1 MFLQNGKTLEIAV
14 EKRTVQYDGFAFDS
28 DTRGAKKKNLLYGA
42 GKNCAVKNAALER
55 GVGLET
61 FIVDGNELR
70 VLGAEYLPYQLFC
83 VWEKNDEGE
92 YVATP
97 AYTTKNGDFYILREG
112 AYWEYMRNFGT
123 PTCAFTTFGED
134 GALQTALVGAAGMYL
149 YSQEQGVQSSVLNR
163 TTRAGCSFM
172 GRTFCA
178 VAPSTLVFSAPFAP
192 RDFSSSL
199 NGGGKI
205 GLLSDK
211 GEVVALVPL
220 EDKIYIFQE
229 FGICVLTPAGAA
241 REFVIETIEYQGG
254 RILEGGVGA
263 CATEGARAIFLAEDG
278 VYEFNGKRVKKTCEN
293 LEVLPKRGGQVCVH
307 AVFEGKYY
315 VRFLDEKNEE
325 RLLVLDG
332 VSGEGYYAFVPMAL
346 GAYPDGVA
354 CVCGVAAYRLR
365 EGKKLPENEVACF
378 AVRGLE
384 FGKRGV
390 KCLERLTFYGC
401 GNAKITVGNGKKSKS
416 FFVEL
421 TEGVAMV
428 KPFLRGRRFSLE
440 IELAVGA
447 KITGIAAEIES
458 VSGVK

>member
-1 MFLQNGKTLEIAV
+1 MFLQNGKALEIAV
-14 EKRTVQYDGFAFDS
+14 EKQTLQYDGFAFEGDK
-28 DTRGAKKKNLLYGA
+28 RAAKKKNLLYGA
-42 GKNCAVKNAALER
+42 GKNCAVKNAALEH
-55 GVGLET
+55 GVGIQA
-61 FIVDGNELR
+61 FMVNGNELR
-70 VLGAEYLPYQLFC
+70 VLDAEYLPYQFFY
-83 VWEKNDEGE
+83 VWEKKDGGK

-97 AYTTKNGDFYILREG
+97 AYTTRNGDFYILREG
-112 AYWEYMRNFGT
+112 VYWEHMRTFGAST
-123 PTCAFTTFGED
+123 YAFTTFGED
-134 GALQTALVGAAGMYL
+134 GALQTALVGAAGMYS
-149 YSQEQGVQSSVLNR
+149 YSSEEGLQSSVLDR

-178 VAPSTLVFSAPFAP
+178 VAPSTLVFSSPFAP
-192 RDFSSSL
+192 RDFSNSL
-199 NGGGKI
+199 NGGGTI

-241 REFVIETIEYQGG
+241 REFVIQTIDYAGG

-263 CATEGARAIFLAEDG
+263 CAVEGAKAFFLAEDG
-278 VYEFNGKRVKKTCEN
+278 VYEFDGKRVKKTCEN

-315 VRFLDEKNEE
+315 VRFLDDKNEE

-332 VSGEGYYAFVPMAL
+332 ASGEGYYAFVPTVL
-346 GAYPDGVA
+346 GSHADGVA
-354 CVCGVAAYRLR
+354 CVCGVMVYRLR
-365 EGKKLPENEVACF
+365 EGKRLPENEVARF

-401 GNAKITVGNGKKSKS
+401 GNASITVGNGKKSKR

-421 TEGVAMV
+421 AEGGKVV

-440 IELAVGA
+440 IELEIGA
-447 KITGIAAEIES
+447 KITGVAAETAT